1 METLQRDNVSIDEIL
16 ELTKETLR
24 TLNSAQQKAV
34 LETLIQ
40 HADITNS
47 LAGETI
53 LQTRNPESKEVKENL
68 PQTELNFYKKLL
80 EIIVVTKNVDKRQVL
95 ELLNVPETSSDN
107 MAFTLFRATNEIE
120 RMGIKYDISLIR
132 WKIYVAK
139 PNTNGTFSYN
149 EMSWGY

>member
-107 MAFTLFRATNEIE
+107 MAFTVGAPAL
-120 RMGIKYDISLIR
+120 
-132 WKIYVAK
+132 
-139 PNTNGTFSYN
+139 
-149 EMSWGY
+149 